1 MGTGFLNKTDL
12 FTLYN
17 YVQNT
22 GHAYI
27 KECIVESLREFFA
40 EDSYYRY
47 VKDEWGFPKTPSQQ
61 GLPIDAGLND
71 NLTTRLYI
79 GEYFRQDVQFF
90 PAILVKSNG
99 YRYVPI
105 SMSRNSYSVKYEA
118 ILYTDGYNNQ
128 KIVHIPKYYEQ
139 VGAYTGTIQISI
151 LSRSSEA
158 RDELRDILM
167 IFFSDTRWNVFA
179 NSGIVINSIS
189 SDGDDGG
196 SEDRNDKLFK
206 TNITLDVRSE
216 FLRQIPIENVV
227 DAINISVEI
236 GDTKKDVYAPALN
249 MTIETSVELAEKIM
263 AI

>member
-1 MGTGFLNKTDL
+1 MGTGFLNKSDL
-12 FTLYN
+12 FALYN
-17 YVQNT
+17 YVQHT
-22 GHAYI
+22 GHDYV
-27 KECIVESLREFFA
+27 KECIVESLIEFFA

-71 NLTTRLYI
+71 DLSTRLYI

-99 YRYVPI
+99 YKYVPI

-118 ILYTDGYNNQ
+118 VLYTDGYNNQ
-128 KIVHIPKYYEQ
+128 RVVHIPKYYEQ
-139 VGAYTGTIQISI
+139 VGAYNGSIEISI

-167 IFFSDTRWNVFA
+167 FFFSDARWNVLA

-189 SDGDDGG
+189 SSGDDGS
-196 SEDRNDKLFK
+196 SEDRNDKMFK
-206 TNITLDVRSE
+206 TSITLDIRSE

-236 GDTKKDVYAPALN
+236 GDTRKQEFMPALN
-249 MTIETSVELAEKIM
+249 MTIETSVDLAEMILS
-263 AI
+263 I